1 MHNLFVEFTL
11 SCDVNA
17 GNYIPDTWAKFTV
30 KPKVK
35 ELVGI
40 DISVLNI
47 QINWNPSH
55 KLFYEGSYVA
65 LS

>member
-11 SCDVNA
+11 SCEVNA
-17 GNYIPDTWAKFTV
+17 ENYIPDTWSKFTV
-30 KPKVK
+30 KPKAK

-47 QINWNPSH
+47 QNKWKPSH
-55 KLFYEGSYVA
+55 KLFYESNYIAV
-65 LS
+65 S